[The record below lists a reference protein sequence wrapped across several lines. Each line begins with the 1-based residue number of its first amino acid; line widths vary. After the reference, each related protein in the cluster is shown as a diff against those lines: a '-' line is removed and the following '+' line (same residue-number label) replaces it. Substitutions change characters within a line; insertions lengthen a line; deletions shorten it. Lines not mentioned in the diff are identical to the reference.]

1 MPRSA
6 DKLAYALSSCA
17 STARPQYK
25 RLFDRI
31 FLADA
36 TPLGFELD
44 DVEHLRRET
53 ARNLE
58 ALGVCDFMYGEDDCI
73 LPCEPYLS
81 MLPRAGLPAAVLMG
95 ARTPSMMARVRA
107 LARSRRSTILLAI
120 TQQPAFPLLPSRV
133 MLQAVSL
140 DVLQVAADT
149 LGLRLLEFPT
159 TGALL
164 AYASSVEAYLVART
178 WQPHREE
185 LTWRRADFDAAA
197 LRFRGVT
204 QPPAALRLSEYT
216 HQRLAHRR
224 EHFLVRGAEAARVD
238 RDWGK
243 YVLLAAS
250 GTAVLRYDAVLAVLF
265 VPAGTPLPR
274 IYARAM
280 VACSGFAPQMIEHAD
295 AGRGRVFTRVP
306 AEYAAALASKL
317 SQELQPISIP
327 DSLRGAH
334 D

>member
-17 STARPQYK
+17 STARQQYK

-58 ALGVCDFMYGEDDCI
+58 ALGVCDFVYGEDNSI
-73 LPCEPYLS
+73 LPCEPHLS
-81 MLPRAGLPAAVLMG
+81 LLPRAGLPAAVLVG
-95 ARTPSMMARVRA
+95 SRTPSMMARVRA
-107 LARSRRSTILLAI
+107 LARSRRTTILLTI
-120 TQQPAFPLLPSRV
+120 TPQPAFALLPSRV
-133 MLQAVSL
+133 VLQAVSL
-140 DVLQVAADT
+140 GSLKDVADA
-149 LGLRLLEFPT
+149 LGVRLLEIPAA
-159 TGALL
+159 GPLL
-164 AYASSVEAYLVART
+164 AHASSVDAYVASRA

-185 LTWRRADFDAAA
+185 PTWRREDFDAAR
-197 LRFRGVT
+197 LRFRGT
-204 QPPAALRLSEYT
+204 AHPSAALRLSEYT
-216 HQRLAHRR
+216 HPRLAHRR
-224 EHFLVRGAEAARVD
+224 EHVLVRGIEGARVD

-243 YVLLAAS
+243 YVLLAA
-250 GTAVLRYDAVLAVLF
+250 TTRKVLRYDATLAVLF
-265 VPAGTPLPR
+265 APVATPLPS

-280 VACSGFAPQMIEHAD
+280 VACSGFAPQMIEHEET
-295 AGRGRVFTRVP
+295 GRGRVFTRVP
-306 AEYAAALASKL
+306 IEYAAALASKL